1 MSKCNKNNKIK
12 DDISYLEEL
21 IKKNETEFLR
31 LDKVLKEIQ
40 EESEKLQGLRL
51 DKQILEKFKPNHFLN
66 DAIEPKQAKI
76 IRLD

>member
-12 DDISYLEEL
+12 DDIVYLEEL

-31 LDKVLKEIQ
+31 LDKVLKEIK
-40 EESEKLQGLRL
+40 EESEKLQTLRL
-51 DKQILEKFKPNHFLN
+51 DKQILEKFGNNHFLN
-66 DAIEPKQAKI
+66 DAIETKQAKI